1 MARPSSIDRLPD
13 EAKELIG
20 TLRRQGRTID
30 EILAKLRELLPPD
43 QQPSRAAL
51 GRHTQRL
58 DVIGARILERRAMAN
73 ALVDRMGEG
82 AENKLTRLN
91 AEMLEGILNDM
102 MAGEDGEQVALEP
115 QDAMFLA
122 STLRQIAQTK
132 RIDADHL
139 VKIREQAAKDA
150 ARKAAEVAER
160 AIKAEGKKRGWKV
173 APEALKAIREQV
185 YGIVEA

>member
-1 MARPSSIDRLPD
+1 MARLSSIDRLPD

-20 TLRRQGRTID
+20 ALRRQGRTID
-30 EILAKLRELLPPD
+30 EILAKLRELLPAD

-91 AEMLEGILNDM
+91 AELLEGILNDM
-102 MAGEDGEQVALEP
+102 MADEDGEQVTLEP

-132 RIDADHL
+132 RIDADHV
-139 VKIREQAAKDA
+139 VKLRDQHRKELEAEMKKKLDA
-150 ARKAAEVAER
+150 ATGGKGFNAAAAE
-160 AIKAEGKKRGWKV
+160 
-173 APEALKAIREQV
+173 EARRILGFAT
-185 YGIVEA
+185 